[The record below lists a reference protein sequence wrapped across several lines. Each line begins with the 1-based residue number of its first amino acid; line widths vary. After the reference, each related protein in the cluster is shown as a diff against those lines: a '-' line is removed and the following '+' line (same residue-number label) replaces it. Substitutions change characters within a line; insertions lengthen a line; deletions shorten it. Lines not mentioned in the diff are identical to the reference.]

1 MFAPV
6 ADQIARLH
14 IGAQK
19 PPEVTVAIVAEMTA
33 IRRDVP
39 VLQSRAKRRAA
50 RRVRD
55 DGIGPTHLRD
65 ALPDSLSA

>member
-1 MFAPV
+1 MFALV

-14 IGAQK
+14 LPVGLHIGAQT
-19 PPEVTVAIVAEMTA
+19 PPEVAVAIIAEMTA

-55 DGIGPTHLRD
+55 
-65 ALPDSLSA
+65 SA